1 VKPTST
7 LTRVPIFD
15 GTIATF
21 TGRLNAP
28 ARVVTPAAIASADPA
43 AETLGPTPNSA
54 PLGPRIPT
62 SQLTLGR
69 NVLCS
74 NPPTSSTHSVTAE
87 IPLSPVKII
96 RSNCQP
102 NWVMTGATSTPFAAR
117 LSTIEPP
124 R

>member
-15 GTIATF
+15 GTTATL
-21 TGRLNAP
+21 TGRFRAP
-28 ARVVTPAAIASADPA
+28 ARVVNPAAIASADPA

-54 PLGPRIPT
+54 PRAPRNPT

-69 NVLCS
+69 KVLCS
-74 NPPTSSTHSVTAE
+74 SPPTRITHSVTAE
-87 IPLSPVKII
+87 SPFWLVNIS

-102 NWVMTGATSTPFAAR
+102 NWVMTGETSTPWAAR
-117 LSTIEPP
+117 LSTIAPP